1 MAEFDWNA
9 LKSFLAVARTGRLT
23 AAAGRLGADHTTVG
37 RRIEALEQALGVKL
51 FWRSPNGY
59 ALTAQGERFVTTAE
73 GMESLALK
81 ARGEVGEA
89 ATSVRGAVRIGAPEG
104 FGSYFLAR
112 RMAALAE
119 RHPKLEVQLVAMP
132 AILSLSKREAD
143 LAITLRCPPK
153 GRLLARKLTDYRL
166 RLYGA
171 PSYLDARAPITHRG
185 DLAGQRFI
193 GYIEDLLYA
202 EELDYLEALGAE
214 IAVGLKSSNLIAQL
228 QATLAGA
235 GLCILP
241 DFIGLTEPGLV
252 PVLGDAVSLTRS
264 FWLVTHPDLAG
275 LARVQA
281 VSSFVVEAVKRAKKL
296 FLGTEPPPRTGA
308 QPRSAPP
315 PRP

>member
-37 RRIEALEQALGVKL
+37 RRIDALEQALGAKL

-59 ALTAQGERFVTTAE
+59 ALTAQGERLMATAE

-81 ARGEVGEA
+81 ARGEVGDA
-89 ATSVRGAVRIGAPEG
+89 ALSVSGAVRIGAPEG

-112 RMAALAE
+112 HMAALGR
-119 RHPKLEVQLVAMP
+119 RHPELEVQLVAMP

-153 GRLLARKLTDYRL
+153 GRLVARKLTDYRL

-171 PSYLDARAPITHRG
+171 PAYLDGRAPIVARR
-185 DLAGQRFI
+185 DLIGHRFI

-202 EELDYLEALGAE
+202 EELDYLEVLGAE

-228 QATLAGA
+228 RATLAGA

-241 DFIGLTEPGLV
+241 DFIGAAEAGLV
-252 PVLGDAVSLTRS
+252 PVLGDEVTLTRS
-264 FWLVTHPDLAG
+264 FWLVTHPDLAS

-281 VSSFVVEAVKRAKKL
+281 VSSFVVDAVKQAKGL
-296 FLGTEPPPRTGA
+296 FLGAEPPPRTGA
-308 QPRSAPP
+308 PPRSAPP
-315 PRP
+315 PPA

>member
-1 MAEFDWNA
+1 MAEFDWNGF
-9 LKSFLAVARTGRLT
+9 KSFLAVARAGRLT
-23 AAAGRLGADHTTVG
+23 AAAARLGIDHTTVG
-37 RRIEALEQALGVKL
+37 RRIDALEQALGAKL
-51 FWRSPNGY
+51 FWRSPGGY
-59 ALTAQGERFVTTAE
+59 ALTAQGERLLATAE
-73 GMESLALK
+73 AMESVALK
-81 ARGEVGEA
+81 AAGEVGDA
-89 ATSVRGAVRIGAPEG
+89 ALSAGGAVRIGAPEG

-112 RMAALAE
+112 RMAALGE

-171 PSYLDARAPITHRG
+171 PAYLAARPPIVGRA
-185 DLAGQRFI
+185 DLAGHRFI

-202 EELDYLEALGAE
+202 EELDYLAVLGASIE
-214 IAVGLKSSNLIAQL
+214 VSLKSSNLIAQL
-228 QATLAGA
+228 QATLDGA

-252 PVLGDAVSLTRS
+252 PVLGEAVSLTRA

-281 VSSFVVEAVKRAKKL
+281 VSSFVADEVRAAKGL
-296 FLGTEPPPRTGA
+296 FVGA
-308 QPRSAPP
+308 
-315 PRP
+315 

>member
-37 RRIEALEQALGVKL
+37 RRIDALEHALGAKL

-59 ALTAQGERFVTTAE
+59 ALTGQGERLLATAE
-73 GMESLALK
+73 GMESLVLQ
-81 ARGEVGEA
+81 ARTEVGDA
-89 ATSVRGAVRIGAPEG
+89 ALSVSGAVRLGAPEG

-112 RMAALAE
+112 RMAALGQ
-119 RHPKLEVQLVAMP
+119 RHPELEVQLVAMP

-153 GRLLARKLTDYRL
+153 GRLVARKLTDYRL

-171 PSYLDARAPITHRG
+171 PAYLDGRSPIAHRG
-185 DLAGQRFI
+185 DLAGHRFI

-202 EELDYLEALGAE
+202 EELDYLEVLGAKIE
-214 IAVGLKSSNLIAQL
+214 VGLKSSNLIAQL

-252 PVLGDAVSLTRS
+252 PVLGESVTLTRA
-264 FWLVTHPDLAG
+264 FWLVTHPDLAS
-275 LARVQA
+275 LARVRA
-281 VSSFVVEAVKRAKKL
+281 VSDFVVEEVKGAKAL
-296 FLGTEPPPRTGA
+296 FLGA
-308 QPRSAPP
+308 
-315 PRP
+315 